1 MLLFCFC
8 LTPSLQY
15 CTYIHIWPAT
25 KLNCLLTYKKYYDLC
40 FQGLCGN
47 IIDEALSVI
56 CGKNGYAGKNHK
68 RSIEFDPGKF
78 MSTPLN
84 AS

>member
-1 MLLFCFC
+1 MSGPLPTSFVCW
-8 LTPSLQY
+8 LTKS
-15 CTYIHIWPAT
+15 IRHT
-25 KLNCLLTYKKYYDLC
+25 KYDLC

-68 RSIEFDPGKF
+68 RSVEFDPGKF
-78 MSTPLN
+78 MGTP
-84 AS
+84 